1 MRTTGWIQLVFIML
15 LALASWLIA
24 IGRTRRVRVNLL
36 ALCAITAIAASVA
49 SRRWLSPTAF
59 AVVNDWLPA
68 ALLLVP
74 YWQVGQFFTRA
85 NPATEAKLAAFDRAL
100 FGRLGLR
107 PSQTFLGVGLTMYF
121 QLAYTLVYPLIP
133 MGLVALYL
141 GHRRTGV
148 DYYWI
153 VILISTYICFAVTL
167 FVAALPPR
175 LLPGYEGFR
184 TPSTTLGAFNR
195 AILNRAGIQTIT
207 FPSAHVAS
215 SVAAALVLLRVETWI
230 GAIFLLIAVS
240 IALATV
246 VCGYH
251 YAADVLLA
259 VVIALAVFG
268 CTLICPIFAA
278 AR

>member
-1 MRTTGWIQLVFIML
+1 MRTTEWIQLVFIML
-15 LALASWLIA
+15 LALTSWFIA
-24 IGRTRRVRVNLL
+24 IGRTRRFRVNFL

-68 ALLLVP
+68 VLLLVP
-74 YWQVGQFFTRA
+74 YWQVGQFFTGA

-100 FGRLGLR
+100 FGWLGLR
-107 PSQTFLGVGLTMYF
+107 PSQTFIGVGLTIYF
-121 QLAYTLVYPLIP
+121 QLAYPLVYPLIP

-141 GHRRTGV
+141 GHRRTV

-184 TPSTTLGAFNR
+184 TSSTTLVAFNR
-195 AILNRAGIQTIT
+195 GILNRAGIQAIT

-259 VVIALAVFG
+259 VAIALAVFG
-268 CTLICPIFAA
+268 CTLICPIFAT